1 MAVSTGNDDFRIIE
15 KNPIYQDSLSI
26 LTASE
31 RQELAVIIQ
40 NLKKNPFR
48 YRELRKPFEGRRT
61 ARFANGRYKLMFRVE
76 LNTRNV
82 FLLYVGPRSRI
93 YLT

>member
-1 MAVSTGNDDFRIIE
+1 LAVSTGNDDFRIIE

-40 NLKKNPFR
+40 NLKKIPSDTGN
-48 YRELRKPFEGRRT
+48 Y
-61 ARFANGRYKLMFRVE
+61 ANHLKADVLPGLQM
-76 LNTRNV
+76 
-82 FLLYVGPRSRI
+82 VGTS
-93 YLT
+93 